1 MVNRCGIFKYSGNF
15 VFIHLIIHYHFI
27 KIIVFLV
34 NSGAHNCDLKFHKA
48 VLGSIM
54 LGSINFIAF
63 LAMVECHF
71 RSRSRPQRYD
81 EVRIRPSHC
90 RQVKEYPRPCP
101 GCQRKGQCEHQKE
114 GEQQSQSDK
123 EQQYGYDDI
132 FQTGEVAYFVIHE
145 HPVVSDSISS
155 PLPNAK
161 NA

>member
-48 VLGSIM
+48 VLGSIMLGSIMLGSIMLGSIM

-123 EQQYGYDDI
+123 KEQYGYDDI
-132 FQTGEVAYFVIHE
+132 FQTGEIAYFVIHE
-145 HPVVSDSISS
+145 H
-155 PLPNAK
+155 L
-161 NA
+161 

>member
-71 RSRSRPQRYD
+71 RSQSRPQRCD
-81 EVRIRPSHC
+81 EVRIRSSHC
-90 RQVKEYPRPCP
+90 RQVKKYPRPCP
-101 GCQRKGQCEHQKE
+101 GRQRKRQCENQKK
-114 GEQQSQSDK
+114 GEQQSKSDK
-123 EQQYGYDDI
+123 EQQYGYDGI
-132 FQTGEVAYFVIHE
+132 FQTGNVAYFVIHE
-145 HPVVSDSISS
+145 HPAASDSISS
-155 PLPNAK
+155 PL
-161 NA
+161 